1 MELLYGVDTESYF
14 VKHSVNKNLKEPNE
28 YMQYQYSFV
37 FNYSSLPLQHTLN
50 GRGARTD
57 TPYILFRAPFI
68 LHSCNALDDQVYDR
82 YLVSIGANV
91 TGEFGG
97 VCALDRL
104 RGLPGGI
111 IPMTDADMQQ
121 LRPLLD
127 RLHRAYAERE
137 PKRVWVSLLSLLL
150 YEVNRYLPRSLPEMP
165 QELSYIYD
173 VLRYIVDNIGE
184 DLRLE
189 ILAKRFFI
197 SRNKLMQDFRLL
209 THRSLHSYI
218 RILRVAHA
226 KNLMAENL
234 PLSIIA
240 QKCGCTGVS
249 SLVRLFR
256 EMEGVTPGEYRAS
269 LLR

>member
-1 MELLYGVDTESYF
+1 MVALR
-14 VKHSVNKNLKEPNE
+14 SVSAEVTAAVVP
-28 YMQYQYSFV
+28 SV
-37 FNYSSLPLQHTLN
+37 WT
-50 GRGARTD
+50 
-57 TPYILFRAPFI
+57 
-68 LHSCNALDDQVYDR
+68 V
-82 YLVSIGANV
+82 VSA
-91 TGEFGG
+91 
-97 VCALDRL
+97 
-104 RGLPGGI
+104 
-111 IPMTDADMQQ
+111 
-121 LRPLLD
+121 
-127 RLHRAYAERE
+127 
-137 PKRVWVSLLSLLL
+137 
-150 YEVNRYLPRSLPEMP
+150 EMP

-226 KNLMAENL
+226 KKLMAENL

-256 EMEGVTPGEYRAS
+256 EMEGGLPGS
-269 LLR
+269 IVHPCFGK